1 MHQVDISLGKDFLKA
16 FAALPKAQQKKTQ
29 EFIEKFQENPD
40 SSGINLEK
48 FQSSDEN
55 MRSVRIDREYR
66 GIVLKAPKGNLFIL
80 LWVDLHDR
88 AYEWGQT
95 KRVAVN
101 TATGALQLYD
111 MEAATTQI
119 VIDAE
124 GKPPTEPRLFDA
136 FKDRELITL
145 GVPEPLL
152 KLVRPLVT
160 EADLDG
166 IAEFL
171 PEEAAEAL
179 YGLAAGMSFEETWA
193 AMQEHASADA
203 DEQDFAAAIRHPDA
217 QRRFA
222 LVTDALELQEM
233 LDAPLEHWRIF
244 LHPSQRQVV
253 RMQANG
259 PVRILG
265 GAGTGKTVAAMHRV
279 KWLLENVIT
288 DSAQRVLVTTFTRN
302 LAIDIRENL
311 RLLCGEEML
320 ARVEVVNIDAWAD
333 TFLRAHGHEYVMHF
347 HNDHRATWED
357 AMNMHRDALRH
368 PDAFYREEWEQVV
381 QEQAVSTLDE
391 YLAAPRAGRGLR
403 LTAAE
408 RRTTWPLFETY
419 RDLLE
424 RQGRLEPDDVLREC
438 RRLIQRSGEVLPYR
452 AVVID
457 EAQDMKSEV
466 FRLVRA
472 MLPPQPN
479 DIFITGDPHQRIY
492 GRPVVL
498 GQCGIEIRGRSR
510 ILRVN
515 YRTTEETRRWAVS
528 LLGGAVFDD
537 LDGSEARQDGYRS
550 LLHGEAPVC
559 RHFASFREEI
569 EYIRDIL
576 DGLKE
581 RQGHYRNACLVLR
594 TKRDLDRHAGAL
606 EMLDVAMFPLGRDAA
621 DDRSSEGL
629 RIATMHRVKGLEFE
643 YMIIAGINAQTM
655 PLKWAVDGA
664 GDEESRRQVERME
677 RSLLYVA
684 ATRAKRQVYITGSG
698 KESTILQPSSSSA
711 A

>member
-1 MHQVDISLGKDFLKA
+1 MHDVMISLGKDFLKA

-29 EFIEKFQENPD
+29 EFIEKFQENPA

-66 GIVLKAPKGNLFIL
+66 GIVLKAPQGNLFIL

-88 AYEWGQT
+88 AYEWGQS
-95 KRVAVN
+95 KRVSVN
-101 TATGALQLYD
+101 PITGALQMYD
-111 MEAATTQI
+111 
-119 VIDAE
+119 IDAAASHVAHDPVE
-124 GKPPTEPRLFDA
+124 VPSSTPRLFDHV
-136 FKDRELITL
+136 KDRELVTL

-152 KLVRPLVT
+152 PLVRALVT
-160 EADLDG
+160 ESDLDG
-166 IAEFL
+166 VSVHL

-179 YGLAAGMSFEETWA
+179 YGLAAGMSYEETWA
-193 AMQEHASADA
+193 AVQEHAAADA
-203 DEQDFAAAIRHPDA
+203 NREDFAAALRHPDA
-217 QRRFA
+217 LRRFTV
-222 LVTDALELQEM
+222 VTDAAELQEV
-233 LDAPLEHWRIF
+233 LDAPLEHWRVF

-253 RMQANG
+253 GMQANG
-259 PVRILG
+259 PMRVLG

-279 KWLLENVIT
+279 KWLLDSVVT
-288 DSAQRVLVTTFTRN
+288 DPAQRVLVTTFTRN

-311 RLLCGEEML
+311 RQLCCEEEL
-320 ARVEVVNIDAWAD
+320 SRVEVINIDAWAD
-333 TFLRAHGHEYVMHF
+333 TFLRGRGWEYVMHF
-347 HNDHRATWED
+347 HGDHRAPWED
-357 AMNMHRDALRH
+357 ALNMHRDALRL
-368 PDAFYREEWEQVV
+368 PDSFYREEWEQVI
-381 QEQAVSTLDE
+381 QEQAIRNLED
-391 YLAAPRAGRGLR
+391 YLKASRTGRGVR
-403 LTAAE
+403 LSETE
-408 RRTTWPLFETY
+408 RRRIWPLFEEY

-424 RQGRLEPDDVLREC
+424 RQGRFEPDDVLREC
-438 RRLIQRSGEVLPYR
+438 RLLLERSGEVLPYR

-492 GRPVVL
+492 GRPIVL

-510 ILRVN
+510 FLRVN

-528 LLGGAVFDD
+528 LLRGVTFDD
-537 LDGSEARQDGYRS
+537 LDGSEGSQDGYRS

-559 RHFASFREEI
+559 RHFDTFREEI

-594 TKRDLDRHAGAL
+594 TKSVLDKFAGAF
-606 EMLDVAMFPLGRDAA
+606 EMLDIAMHPLGRDAA
-621 DDRSSEGL
+621 DDRSSEGV

-643 YMIIAGINAQTM
+643 YMIIASINAQTM

-664 GDEESRRQVERME
+664 GDDESRRHVELME

-684 ATRAKRQVYITGSG
+684 ATRAKKQVYITGSG
-698 KESTILQPSSSSA
+698 KESPFMR
-711 A
+711 